1 MPAMQNP
8 NMPVTEK
15 KPNQIQNRI
24 LEAALTTKGI
34 LRIVMQNGTQYFGK
48 LHDYDQFVLS
58 LIPFA
63 PIGNGREQGFVM
75 IYKSAIASLE
85 LSPSVE
91 RIVTS
96 RGGNIKKQGQKQTQK
111 KQEPVPQLNV
121 KSLEPDLNDP
131 EEETPNVEEIAK
143 EAINDE
149 ANKLNESEQETQETE
164 VTKVTESTEERPAET
179 EEQTSESVATEV
191 FSFDEPEMTEETK
204 VTDETS
210 SETEVT
216 LSAEEKPVETEAKT
230 DEPVATEAF
239 SFNEP
244 EVTEEAKATESTSSE
259 TEVTSTE
266 MQKTPKE
273 ENKEEKKDGFSG
285 VLAELGI

>member
-63 PIGNGREQGFVM
+63 PIGNGREQGFIM

-121 KSLEPDLNDP
+121 KSLEPDLNNP

-164 VTKVTESTEERPAET
+164 VTKVTESTEEKPVET
-179 EEQTSESVATEV
+179 EERTDESIATEV
-191 FSFDEPEMTEETK
+191 FSFDEPETTEETE
-204 VTDETS
+204 VTS
-210 SETEVT
+210 SETEVA
-216 LSAEEKPVETEAKT
+216 LSTEEKPVEIETKI
-230 DEPVATEAF
+230 DEPVAAEAF

-244 EVTEEAKATESTSSE
+244 EVEETKATESTSSE

-266 MQKTPKE
+266 TQKAPKE

>member
-1 MPAMQNP
+1 MSAMQNP
-8 NMPVTEK
+8 NMTVTEK

-24 LEAALTTKGI
+24 LEAALTTKGF

-121 KSLEPDLNDP
+121 KSLEPDLNNP

-210 SETEVT
+210 SETEVA
-216 LSAEEKPVETEAKT
+216 LSTEEKPVEIETKI
-230 DEPVATEAF
+230 DEPVAAEAF

-244 EVTEEAKATESTSSE
+244 EVEETKATESTSSE

-266 MQKTPKE
+266 TQETPKE
-273 ENKEEKKDGFSG
+273 ESKEEKKDGLSG

>member
-24 LEAALTTKGI
+24 LEAALTTKSV

-58 LIPFA
+58 LIPVS
-63 PIGNGREQGFVM
+63 PVGNGREPGLIM

-85 LSPSVE
+85 MTPSME
-91 RIVTS
+91 RVVTS
-96 RGGNIKKQGQKQTQK
+96 RAIPKKQGQKQTQK
-111 KQEPVPQLNV
+111 KQESAPQIAV
-121 KSLEPDLNDP
+121 KSLEPELNNSG
-131 EEETPNVEEIAK
+131 EETPNVEEIAK
-143 EAINDE
+143 KAINDE
-149 ANKLNESEQETQETE
+149 ANKLNESEHETQEE
-164 VTKVTESTEERPAET
+164 ESTER
-179 EEQTSESVATEV
+179 EEQTSESVVTET
-191 FSFDEPEMTEETK
+191 FSFDEPEATG
-204 VTDETS
+204 
-210 SETEVT
+210 ETEVT
-216 LSAEEKPVETEAKT
+216 LSTEEKPVETEAKT

-239 SFNEP
+239 SFDRLEI
-244 EVTEEAKATESTSSE
+244 TGEAKATSSE
-259 TEVTSTE
+259 TEATSAET
-266 MQKTPKE
+266 QKTTKE

>member
-1 MPAMQNP
+1 MSAMQNP

-24 LEAALTTKGI
+24 LEAALTTKSI
-34 LRIVMQNGTQYFGK
+34 LRITMQNGTQYFGK

-63 PIGNGREQGFVM
+63 PVGNGREQGFIM

-85 LSPSVE
+85 MSSSVE
-91 RIVTS
+91 KIVTS
-96 RGGNIKKQGQKQTQK
+96 HGGNLKRQGQKQMQN
-111 KQEPVPQLNV
+111 KQEPVPQLAV
-121 KSLEPDLNDP
+121 KSLEPELNEP
-131 EEETPNVEEIAK
+131 EEETPNAEEIAK

-149 ANKLNESEQETQETE
+149 ANKLNESAQETE
-164 VTKVTESTEERPAET
+164 EPEVTNETSSETEAMLSTEKKPVET
-179 EEQTSESVATEV
+179 EEQTDESIATEV
-191 FSFDEPEMTEETK
+191 FSFDEPEITEATEA
-204 VTDETS
+204 TS
-210 SETEVT
+210 LE
-216 LSAEEKPVETEAKT
+216 EEKPVETKT
-230 DEPVATEAF
+230 KIDEPVVAEAF

-244 EVTEEAKATESTSSE
+244 EVTEEAKATETTSSE
-259 TEVTSTE
+259 TKVTSTE
-266 MQKTPKE
+266 TQEAPKE

>member
-24 LEAALTTKGI
+24 LEAALTTKSI
-34 LRIVMQNGTQYFGK
+34 LRITMQNGTQYFGK

-63 PIGNGREQGFVM
+63 PVGNGREQGFIM

-85 LSPSVE
+85 ASSSVE
-91 RIVTS
+91 KIVTS
-96 RGGNIKKQGQKQTQK
+96 HGGNLKRQGQKQTQN
-111 KQEPVPQLNV
+111 KQEPAPQLAV
-121 KSLEPDLNDP
+121 KSLEPELNEP
-131 EEETPNVEEIAK
+131 EEETPNAEEIAK

-149 ANKLNESEQETQETE
+149 ANKLNESEQETEEPEVTNETSSETE
-164 VTKVTESTEERPAET
+164 AMLSTEKKPVET
-179 EEQTSESVATEV
+179 EEQTDESIATEV
-191 FSFDEPEMTEETK
+191 FSFDEPEITEATEA
-204 VTDETS
+204 TS
-210 SETEVT
+210 LE
-216 LSAEEKPVETEAKT
+216 EEKPVETETKI
-230 DEPVATEAF
+230 DKPVVAEAF

-244 EVTEEAKATESTSSE
+244 EVTEETKATETTSSE
-259 TEVTSTE
+259 IEVTSTE
-266 MQKTPKE
+266 TQEAPKE

>member
-85 LSPSVE
+85 LSPFVE

-121 KSLEPDLNDP
+121 KSLEPDLNNP

-164 VTKVTESTEERPAET
+164 VTKVTESTEE
-179 EEQTSESVATEV
+179 
-191 FSFDEPEMTEETK
+191 
-204 VTDETS
+204 
-210 SETEVT
+210 
-216 LSAEEKPVETEAKT
+216 KPVEIETKI
-230 DEPVATEAF
+230 DEPVAAEAF

-244 EVTEEAKATESTSSE
+244 EVEETKATESTSSE

-266 MQKTPKE
+266 TQETPKE
-273 ENKEEKKDGFSG
+273 ESKEEKKDGLSG

>member
-8 NMPVTEK
+8 NIPVTEK

-24 LEAALTTKGI
+24 LEAALTTKSV

-58 LIPFA
+58 LIPIS
-63 PIGNGREQGFVM
+63 PVGNGREHGLIM

-85 LSPSVE
+85 MTPSME
-91 RIVTS
+91 RVVTS
-96 RGGNIKKQGQKQTQK
+96 RAIPKKQGQKQTQK
-111 KQEPVPQLNV
+111 KQESAPQIAV
-121 KSLEPDLNDP
+121 KSLEPELNNS
-131 EEETPNVEEIAK
+131 EEETPNVEEIEK

-149 ANKLNESEQETQETE
+149 ANKLNESEHETQKE
-164 VTKVTESTEERPAET
+164 ESTET
-179 EEQTSESVATEV
+179 EEQTSESVVAEA
-191 FSFDEPEMTEETK
+191 FSFDEPEATGETK
-204 VTDETS
+204 VTSETS
-210 SETEVT
+210 LETEVT
-216 LSAEEKPVETEAKT
+216 LSTEEKPVKTEAKI

-244 EVTEEAKATESTSSE
+244 EATEETKVTEATSAE
-259 TEVTSTE
+259 TQE
-266 MQKTPKE
+266 TPKE
-273 ENKEEKKDGFSG
+273 ESKEEKKDSLSG

>member
-15 KPNQIQNRI
+15 KSNQIQNRI

-63 PIGNGREQGFVM
+63 PIGKGREQGFIM

-121 KSLEPDLNDP
+121 KSLEPDLNNP

-164 VTKVTESTEERPAET
+164 ATKVTESTEERPAET

-204 VTDETS
+204 ATS

-216 LSAEEKPVETEAKT
+216 LSAEEKSAETEAKT

-244 EVTEEAKATESTSSE
+244 EVEETKATESTSSE
-259 TEVTSTE
+259 TEATSTE
-266 MQKTPKE
+266 TQKAPKE
-273 ENKEEKKDGFSG
+273 ENKEKKKDGFSG

>member
-63 PIGNGREQGFVM
+63 PIGNGREQGFIM

-121 KSLEPDLNDP
+121 KSLEPDLNNP

-143 EAINDE
+143 EAINHE

-164 VTKVTESTEERPAET
+164 ATKVTESTEERPAET

-204 VTDETS
+204 ATS

-216 LSAEEKPVETEAKT
+216 LSAEEKSAETEAKT
-230 DEPVATEAF
+230 DEPIATEAF

-244 EVTEEAKATESTSSE
+244 EVEETKATESTSSE

-266 MQKTPKE
+266 TQKAPKE
-273 ENKEEKKDGFSG
+273 ENKEKKKDGFSG

>member
-24 LEAALTTKGI
+24 LEAALTTKSI
-34 LRIVMQNGTQYFGK
+34 LRITMQNGTQYFGK

-63 PIGNGREQGFVM
+63 PVWNGREQGFIM

-85 LSPSVE
+85 TSSSVE
-91 RIVTS
+91 KIVTS
-96 RGGNIKKQGQKQTQK
+96 HGGNLKRQGQKQTQN
-111 KQEPVPQLNV
+111 KQEPAPQLAV
-121 KSLEPDLNDP
+121 KSLEPELNEP
-131 EEETPNVEEIAK
+131 EEETPNAEEIAK

-149 ANKLNESEQETQETE
+149 ANKLNESEQETEEPEVTNETSSETE
-164 VTKVTESTEERPAET
+164 AMLSTKKKPVET
-179 EEQTSESVATEV
+179 EEQTDESIATEV
-191 FSFDEPEMTEETK
+191 FSFDEPEITEATEA
-204 VTDETS
+204 TS
-210 SETEVT
+210 LE
-216 LSAEEKPVETEAKT
+216 EEKPVETETKI
-230 DEPVATEAF
+230 DEPVVAEAF

-244 EVTEEAKATESTSSE
+244 EVTEETKATETTSSE
-259 TEVTSTE
+259 IEVTSTE
-266 MQKTPKE
+266 TQEAPKE

>member
-1 MPAMQNP
+1 MSAMQNP

-24 LEAALTTKGI
+24 LEAALTTKSI
-34 LRIVMQNGTQYFGK
+34 LRITMQNGTQYFGK

-63 PIGNGREQGFVM
+63 PVGNGREQGFIM

-85 LSPSVE
+85 TSSSVE
-91 RIVTS
+91 KIVTS
-96 RGGNIKKQGQKQTQK
+96 HGGNLKRQGQKQTQN
-111 KQEPVPQLNV
+111 KQEPAPQLAV
-121 KSLEPDLNDP
+121 KSLEPELNEP
-131 EEETPNVEEIAK
+131 EEETPNAEEIAK

-149 ANKLNESEQETQETE
+149 ANKLNESEQETEEPE
-164 VTKVTESTEERPAET
+164 VTN
-179 EEQTSESVATEV
+179 
-191 FSFDEPEMTEETK
+191 
-204 VTDETS
+204 ETS
-210 SETEVT
+210 SETEAM
-216 LSAEEKPVETEAKT
+216 LSTEEKPVETEEQTDESIATEVFSFNEPEVTEEVKAT
-230 DEPVATEAF
+230 EATSSEEEKPVETETKIDEPVVAEAF

-244 EVTEEAKATESTSSE
+244 EVTGEAKETETTSSE

-266 MQKTPKE
+266 TQEAPKE

>member
-24 LEAALTTKGI
+24 LEAALTTKSV

-58 LIPFA
+58 LIPVS
-63 PIGNGREQGFVM
+63 PVGNGREPGLIM

-85 LSPSVE
+85 MTPSME
-91 RIVTS
+91 RVVTS
-96 RGGNIKKQGQKQTQK
+96 RAIPKKQGQKQTQK

-266 MQKTPKE
+266 MQKAPKE

>member
-1 MPAMQNP
+1 MSAMQNP
-8 NMPVTEK
+8 NMTVTEK

-34 LRIVMQNGTQYFGK
+34 LRIVMQNGTQYLGK

-85 LSPSVE
+85 LSSSVE

-204 VTDETS
+204 ATS

-216 LSAEEKPVETEAKT
+216 LSAEEKSAETEAKT

-266 MQKTPKE
+266 MQKAPKE

>member
-24 LEAALTTKGI
+24 LEAALTTKSV

-58 LIPFA
+58 LIPIS
-63 PIGNGREQGFVM
+63 PVGNGREPGLIM

-85 LSPSVE
+85 MTPSME
-91 RIVTS
+91 RVVTS
-96 RGGNIKKQGQKQTQK
+96 RAIPKKQGQKQTQK
-111 KQEPVPQLNV
+111 KQESAPQIAV
-121 KSLEPDLNDP
+121 KSLEPELNNP
-131 EEETPNVEEIAK
+131 EEETPNIEEIAK
-143 EAINDE
+143 DAINDE
-149 ANKLNESEQETQETE
+149 ANKLNERETEETE
-164 VTKVTESTEERPAET
+164 VTN
-179 EEQTSESVATEV
+179 
-191 FSFDEPEMTEETK
+191 
-204 VTDETS
+204 ETS
-210 SETEVT
+210 SETEVA
-216 LSAEEKPVETEAKT
+216 LSTEEKPAETEAKT
-230 DEPVATEAF
+230 DESVVAEAF

-244 EVTEEAKATESTSSE
+244 EATEEAKV

-266 MQKTPKE
+266 TQKTTKE
-273 ENKEEKKDGFSG
+273 ENKEEKKDGLGS